1 MTKITQSTITSAM
14 QAPRQTSHTSF
25 RHMSPLITRTP
36 TMIQLLNLI
45 KLLIRSQK
53 RQKQP
58 GYGGQQILRR
68 MDETESLTSS
78 ASRLTFPVQ
87 SGKRSHTT
95 NLWRLRYYLRIRSK
109 TSSKPITILWIQT
122 LMMILEPWSSY
133 NHKQFPLIT
142 NSPFKDKPG
151 NLQIIYTS
159 RLGMNGTW
167 LGSFIWIS
175 FSLYILTESANY
187 MATSEY
193 SQSSL
198 KISTSKR
205 LCAMT
210 VIEELDLRKEE
221 NPLYWTVN
229 HLLKADTSWQPQLE
243 YNTYLGKLILII

>member
-1 MTKITQSTITSAM
+1 
-14 QAPRQTSHTSF
+14 
-25 RHMSPLITRTP
+25 
-36 TMIQLLNLI
+36 
-45 KLLIRSQK
+45 
-53 RQKQP
+53 
-58 GYGGQQILRR
+58 
-68 MDETESLTSS
+68 
-78 ASRLTFPVQ
+78 
-87 SGKRSHTT
+87 
-95 NLWRLRYYLRIRSK
+95 
-109 TSSKPITILWIQT
+109 
-122 LMMILEPWSSY
+122 MMILEPWSSY

-142 NSPFKDKPG
+142 NSPFKDKPR
-151 NLQIIYTS
+151 NLQIIYTF

-198 KISTSKR
+198 KISISKR

-229 HLLKADTSWQPQLE
+229 HLLKADTSRQPQLE
-243 YNTYLGKLILII
+243 YNTYLGKLILTIIHHQILGLHHREPHIMKESLFAKNSTGKKVARETFVDSNTSALHAALNPMANLPVTNYKISRHNHNSHQNPIRTPQNTSFHQITSYAFLLINKTNSI